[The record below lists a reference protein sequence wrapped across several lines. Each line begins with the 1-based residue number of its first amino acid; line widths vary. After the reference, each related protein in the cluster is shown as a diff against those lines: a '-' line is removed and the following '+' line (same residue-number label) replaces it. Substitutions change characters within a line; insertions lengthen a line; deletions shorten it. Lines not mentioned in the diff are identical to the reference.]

1 MVAKMK
7 VPLSQHRYSRHRFD
21 PNKWPVDAEVV
32 CFRKVYLVRSKHS
45 F

>member
-7 VPLSQHRYSRHRFD
+7 VPLSQHQYSRHRFD
-21 PNKWPVDAEVV
+21 QNKWQVDAEVV
-32 CFRKVYLVRSKHS
+32 CFRKVCLMGSKHS